1 MAEKRSVYAEKQGP
15 EEVKRSNVKPSRNY
29 ERFGETIR
37 YLTLDELQKLFDCIE
52 DYRHKLML
60 ELIYHLGCRVGEFVR
75 IQLNHIDFGRSS
87 VYFPAEN
94 TKTRSRRTSWVPRG
108 LMNEV
113 ASMLK
118 SEGRMGKRDGI
129 LRKPESFLFHP
140 PGEPGERYSENR
152 LRQIFLQYV
161 RKAGLDREYG
171 QDTRG
176 RRLHQF
182 TIHALRHAH
191 IMHHVHDYKVPLP
204 IVQKQVGHKTLKAT
218 SVYLKPSD
226 EAVAEAYES
235 VATSGRGREHFPG
248 HRQEGADGPRGAEG
262 TRA

>member
-1 MAEKRSVYAEKQGP
+1 MAEKGSIYSERQRPEGAE
-15 EEVKRSNVKPSRNY
+15 RSNVKSSRNY

-37 YLTLDELQKLFDCIE
+37 YLTLEELRRLFDCIE

-60 ELIYHLGCRVGEFVR
+60 ELVYQLGCRVGEFVR
-75 IQLNHIDFGRSS
+75 IQLKHLDFGRSS

-118 SEGRMGKRDGI
+118 SQGRMGKRDGSV
-129 LRKPESFLFHP
+129 RKPESFLFHP
-140 PGEPGERYSENR
+140 PGKPGRRYSENR
-152 LRQIFLQYV
+152 IRQVFLHYV

-171 QDTRG
+171 QDSRG
-176 RRLHQF
+176 RKLHQF
-182 TIHALRHAH
+182 TIHSLRHT
-191 IMHHVHDYKVPLP
+191 HVMSYVHVYKLPLP

-218 SVYLKPSD
+218 SVYLRPSD
-226 EAVAEAYES
+226 EAVAEAYAE
-235 VATSGRGREHFPG
+235 ASGSGPDREHFPG
-248 HRQEGADGPRGAEG
+248 HRREGADGARGDEG